1 MKSVA
6 AMESAVSIIE
16 SGLTVAS
23 GNFTPAQMAQVV
35 LPALANDKIRA
46 RRELAGATAV
56 RREAAILA
64 GCAVLGHVGAPVRLS
79 DGALLYQ
86 RPAAAPRWNLAR
98 AKRLQSRDMG
108 DGLVTSLPRT
118 GQYYH
123 FLETLLPLIDYLDR
137 RHPPGAPLTVLV
149 GDRLPPFQRSVF
161 GAIQA
166 AFPQVEFMPLGR
178 GERAEVGRYLW
189 LHEAAEN
196 AEWLPVTAGR
206 AARFGAILRAA
217 YGQPAPMG
225 GELMLFSRG
234 NARLRRLLNEPDL
247 QAIAERRGFRRFEA
261 ASGNHPEQVA
271 RFGNADVI
279 VAVHGAGLANLLFA
293 RPRTV
298 VVELFPQDFVKST
311 YLWLCNRLGLRH
323 VAVIGCPGTYDQDFR
338 VPPALFSA
346 ALEEALSAAGNAS
359 RAA

>member
-6 AMESAVSIIE
+6 ATESAVEIIE
-16 SGLTVAS
+16 SGLTVVS
-23 GNFTPAQMAQVV
+23 GNFTAAQMAQVV

-46 RRELAGATAV
+46 RPGLAGATV
-56 RREAAILA
+56 IRREAAILA

-86 RPAAAPRWNLAR
+86 RPAAPPRWNLAR
-98 AKRLQSRDMG
+98 AKFLRSRDMG
-108 DGLVTSLPRT
+108 EGLVTSLPAAS
-118 GQYYH
+118 QYYH

-137 RHPPGAPLTVLV
+137 RPPPGAPLTVLV
-149 GDRLPPFQRSVF
+149 DGRLPPFQRSVF
-161 GAIQA
+161 GAIEA
-166 AFPQVEFMPLGR
+166 TFPQVAFTPLGR
-178 GERAEVGRYLW
+178 GERAETGRYLW
-189 LHEAAEN
+189 LHEAPEN
-196 AEWLPVTAGR
+196 AEWLPVTAER
-206 AARFGAILRAA
+206 AARLGAILRGA
-217 YGQPAPMG
+217 YGQPAPTG
-225 GELMLFSRG
+225 GDLMLFSRG
-234 NARLRRLLNEPDL
+234 NARLRRLLNEADL
-247 QAIAERRGFRRFEA
+247 QALAERRGFRRFEA

-293 RPRTV
+293 RPGTV

-323 VAVIGCPGTYDQDFR
+323 LPVIGAPGTYNQDFR
-338 VPPALFSA
+338 VAPALFSA
-346 ALEEALSAAGNAS
+346 ALEDALAAAGHAS